1 MSKGNILFIDTVHPY
16 LQEALQ
22 QHGFTCVDGYH
33 LSKAEICSDWKAYIG
48 IVIRSRF
55 KIDQEFL
62 NAASG
67 LKFIARAGAGMENI
81 DVSKAISM
89 GVMCLNAPEGNRNAV
104 AEQAMGML
112 LALNNHLLRADREVR
127 EDIWL
132 REENRGWELEGKTIG
147 IIGFGNTGSA
157 FAKKLTGFDAHVLA
171 YDPYLQISPDDFP
184 HVCQS
189 DIIELFD
196 HCDVLSMH
204 VPLTEETRYMVND
217 DFLNSFKK
225 PIRFINTSRGKVVDT
240 GALVRAMESGRVLG
254 AALDVIEYES
264 VSFENL
270 DNSELPEPMR
280 YLINSDRTVLTPHI
294 AGWTH
299 ESHLKISQVLAE
311 KIIRLFQ

>member
-1 MSKGNILFIDTVHPY
+1 MSKGKILFIDTVHPY
-16 LQEALQ
+16 LQVALE

-33 LSKAEICSDWKAYIG
+33 LSKEDTITRWNDYIG

-55 KIDQEFL
+55 KIDHDFL
-62 NAASG
+62 MASNG

-81 DVSKAISM
+81 DVSTATTL

-104 AEQAMGML
+104 AEQAVAML

-127 EDIWL
+127 EGIWL
-132 REENRGWELEGKTIG
+132 REENRGWELEGKSIG
-147 IIGFGNTGSA
+147 IIGFGNTGSS
-157 FAKKLTGFDAHVLA
+157 FAKKLIGFDSQILA
-171 YDPYLQISPDDFP
+171 YDPYIQINPIDFP
-184 HVCQS
+184 HVRQS
-189 DIIELFD
+189 NLPELFD
-196 HCDVLSMH
+196 QCDVLSMH

-217 DFLNSFKK
+217 DFLKNFKK

-240 GALVRAMESGRVLG
+240 AALVRAMQSGHVLG

-264 VSFENL
+264 VSFETL
-270 DNSELPEPMR
+270 DSSELPEPMR

-299 ESHLKISQVLAE
+299 ESNLKISKILAE